1 MNSGAPSYRHLR
13 CDVVSSSCGSVP
25 YRKRRFDMATIRKRK
40 NGSFEIKVSCGY
52 DVNGRQ
58 VNQYRSYYPEPGMT
72 KKQIEKKVNRQAV
85 LFEEDCK
92 RGQITAAVKFQT
104 LCEQWFDEYA
114 KLNLRPT
121 SIQRLRGATVR
132 VYPALGHKR
141 MDKITARDIQKFITD
156 LVTNGKNM
164 RTGKP
169 LSKKTAV
176 HHLSFISD
184 VFQYAIRMGMLCDN
198 PCRRVF
204 LPPIEHTEKEI
215 FTLDEVQKLFENIT
229 DEPLKYQLFFTL
241 AVYGGYRRSELLGL
255 EWKDIDF
262 ENELI
267 HIRRTSQYTTALG
280 IYTDTTKTKK
290 SKRVSKMPTEIMD
303 LLRCFKEEQK
313 EEAARLG
320 SKWKDHDRL
329 FTKWNGEPMNTGT
342 PYEWLKGYCER
353 MNVPFHNIHSLRHL
367 HASLL
372 IFEGVDVVAVSADM
386 GHSMVGT
393 TLNMYSHMFQ
403 EAKARSCDAISNAL
417 NFSAPPEK
425 PTLTK
430 CKCYELPFA
439 GAQEA

>member
-1 MNSGAPSYRHLR
+1 M
-13 CDVVSSSCGSVP
+13 
-25 YRKRRFDMATIRKRK
+25 
-40 NGSFEIKVSCGY
+40 E
-52 DVNGRQ
+52 
-58 VNQYRSYYPEPGMT
+58 
-72 KKQIEKKVNRQAV
+72 
-85 LFEEDCK
+85 
-92 RGQITAAVKFQT
+92 
-104 LCEQWFDEYA
+104 
-114 KLNLRPT
+114 
-121 SIQRLRGATVR
+121 
-132 VYPALGHKR
+132 
-141 MDKITARDIQKFITD
+141 
-156 LVTNGKNM
+156 
-164 RTGKP
+164 
-169 LSKKTAV
+169 
-176 HHLSFISD
+176 
-184 VFQYAIRMGMLCDN
+184 MLTDN

-204 LPPIEHTEKEI
+204 VPKMEQEEKEI
-215 FTLDEVQKLFENIT
+215 FTIDQVKTLFDELHS
-229 DEPLKYQLFFTL
+229 EPTKFQVYLQL
-241 AVYGGYRRSELLGL
+241 AVYSGFRRSEMLGL

-267 HIRRTSQYTTALG
+267 HIRRTSQYTSALG

-290 SKRVSKMPTEIMD
+290 SKRVSKMPREIMD
-303 LLRCFKEEQK
+303 LLSRFKEEQ
-313 EEAARLG
+313 EAEAARLG
-320 SKWKDHDRL
+320 SKWEDHDRL

-430 CKCYELPFA
+430 CKCYELPFS
-439 GAQEA
+439 GAHEA

>member
-1 MNSGAPSYRHLR
+1 M
-13 CDVVSSSCGSVP
+13 
-25 YRKRRFDMATIRKRK
+25 
-40 NGSFEIKVSCGY
+40 
-52 DVNGRQ
+52 
-58 VNQYRSYYPEPGMT
+58 
-72 KKQIEKKVNRQAV
+72 RQAT
-85 LFEEDCK
+85 
-92 RGQITAAVKFQT
+92 Q
-104 LCEQWFDEYA
+104 
-114 KLNLRPT
+114 
-121 SIQRLRGATVR
+121 R
-132 VYPALGHKR
+132 VYPVFGKMR
-141 MDKITARDIQKFITD
+141 MDKITSRDIQLFITE
-156 LVTNGKNM
+156 LLSTEKNK

-169 LSKKTAV
+169 LSRKTAI
-176 HHLSFISD
+176 HHLNLISD
-184 VFQYAIRMGMLCDN
+184 VFTYAIRMEMLTDN

-204 LPPIEHTEKEI
+204 VPKMEQEEKEI
-215 FTLDEVQKLFENIT
+215 FTIDQVKTLFEGLRT
-229 DEPLKYQLFFTL
+229 EPIKFQVYLQL
-241 AVYGGYRRSELLGL
+241 AVYSGFRRSEMLGL

-267 HIRRTSQYTTALG
+267 HIRRTSQYTSSLG

-290 SKRVSKMPTEIMD
+290 SKRVSKMPREIMD
-303 LLRCFKEEQK
+303 LLSRFKEEQ
-313 EEAARLG
+313 EAEAARLG
-320 SKWKDHDRL
+320 SKWEDHDRL

-417 NFSAPPEK
+417 NFSAPPKK

-430 CKCYELPFA
+430 CKCYKLPFS